1 MFHTSDTKM
10 IGSASRLNSGKSS
23 SSLTFYDFDLN
34 SELHEA
40 APPAAQVES
49 TEPERRKVSWYMVAA
64 SALGTSLIIGYLLLE
79 GFGPAIGA
87 LEMLDDEKSD
97 NAFASS
103 TLHNGTKLQQLI
115 DQLQDH
121 EAQRHED
128 SKGRSTSESTDNF
141 QDDVTSTGD
150 YRDFTTDEEPVHTTR
165 KSATRHSPKTPE
177 TLSTKRS
184 SVSTQSASAGTHT
197 LRATEKAGSKL
208 ATAAPVTITTST
220 ATFKNTTATL
230 SGRKYEPK
238 RKTQLSPL
246 QKRGTQKKLEP
257 TSNSTVRGRINVS
270 TDFTP
275 MKSSANKGRVKDSQA
290 WKTSSATRDA

>member
-197 LRATEKAGSKL
+197 LRATEKA
-208 ATAAPVTITTST
+208 
-220 ATFKNTTATL
+220 
-230 SGRKYEPK
+230 EPK

-270 TDFTP
+270 TADFTP